1 MGERGNSVLFTKK
14 RLFTRLI
21 TVKNPDDLAKIQFL
35 TKNTDIIFT
44 HEICGLDDTLFS
56 LNIGMLTEGGRAHPV
71 NEKIN
76 WLKGAGVSDIRY
88 FRVEA
93 MPTGVIT
100 GIKA

>member
-44 HEICGLDDTLFS
+44 HEICGLDP
-56 LNIGMLTEGGRAHPV
+56 IIV
-71 NEKIN
+71 
-76 WLKGAGVSDIRY
+76 
-88 FRVEA
+88 
-93 MPTGVIT
+93 
-100 GIKA
+100 

>member
-44 HEICGLDDTLFS
+44 HEICGLAQNYSMSALGRKQTLKTGERRTTPLIPLRS
-56 LNIGMLTEGGRAHPV
+56 MKA
-71 NEKIN
+71 
-76 WLKGAGVSDIRY
+76 GAAYNGIY
-88 FRVEA
+88 KNLYPEA
-93 MPTGVIT
+93 
-100 GIKA
+100 

>member
-44 HEICGLDDTLFS
+44 HEICGLAD
-56 LNIGMLTEGGRAHPV
+56 V
-71 NEKIN
+71 IN
-76 WLKGAGVSDIRY
+76 GVKFID
-88 FRVEA
+88 
-93 MPTGVIT
+93 GVDEET
-100 GIKA
+100 FERQRNAA